1 MKNHKKQFVII
12 GLGRFGYNVAL
23 TLNQLGCEILAID
36 INESIVQNVS
46 NELQFVVCANGADEK
61 TLRSLG
67 VVNADIAIVAIG
79 DLEPNL
85 MATLLLK
92 EMGVPKVVTK
102 AVNDLHG
109 KMLEKIGADQIIYS
123 EKDMGKRVAHNLVS
137 SNIVD
142 YIEISDLI
150 SLMSLKVP
158 TAFLNKTIIEAN
170 IRQRYQVNIVAIK
183 RGAEPIVNPDPYMK
197 LVEGDEIIVVGQQ
210 DNIRALEESI

>member
-1 MKNHKKQFVII
+1 MKNHKKQFVVI

-23 TLNQLGCEILAID
+23 TLSQLGCDVLAMD
-36 INESIVQNVS
+36 INEVIVQNVS
-46 NELQFVVCANGADEK
+46 NELPFVVSANGADEK

-67 VVNADIAIVAIG
+67 VANADIAIVAIG

-92 EMGVPKVVTK
+92 EMGIPKVVVK
-102 AVNDLHG
+102 AINDLHA
-109 KMLEKIGADQIIYS
+109 KMLEKLGADQIIFS
-123 EKDMGKRVAHNLVS
+123 EKDMGIRVAHNLIS

-158 TAFLNKTIIEAN
+158 SAFLNKTIIEAN

-183 RGAEPIVNPDPYMK
+183 RGDEPIVNPDPHMT
-197 LVEGDEIIVVGQQ
+197 LIEGDEIIVVGQP
-210 DNIRALEESI
+210 DNIRRLEENL

>member
-1 MKNHKKQFVII
+1 MKNHKKQFVVI

-67 VVNADIAIVAIG
+67 VANADIAIVAIG